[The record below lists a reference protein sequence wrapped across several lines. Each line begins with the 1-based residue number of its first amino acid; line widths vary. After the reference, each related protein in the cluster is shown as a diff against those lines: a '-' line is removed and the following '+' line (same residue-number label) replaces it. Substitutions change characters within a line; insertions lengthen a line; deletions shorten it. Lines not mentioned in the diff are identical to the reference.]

1 MLPFEFVVFDRP
13 RSQGS
18 SNAQRGGPWQT
29 KVKNAAA
36 ARWGTQPPVADALA
50 VSIAYLSVNFQPGG
64 SHPDIDN
71 IAKPIVDALEGLI
84 YINDAAV
91 TDVLCRRRDLYGDL
105 QILHPSQLLLVSAM
119 RNVEFV
125 HVIVDNAP
133 VREVHL

>member
-1 MLPFEFVVFDRP
+1 MLPFEFAVFARP

-29 KVKNAAA
+29 QVANAAA
-36 ARWGTQPPVADALA
+36 ARWGTHPPVADALA
-50 VSIAYLSVNFQPGG
+50 VSIIYLSVNFQPGG

-105 QILHPSQLLLVSAM
+105 QIMHPSRLLLDSAK

-125 HVIVDNAP
+125 HVVVDYAP
-133 VREVHL
+133 IREVHL